1 MSLHK
6 EEFCFPTKP
15 IAAATWC
22 ESIEYIW
29 PANCQLLFYTLTI
42 VNHTPET
49 PTMWTLSQGAYKKT
63 MKETWLAKKLSVFL
77 AFLHSL
83 RCFGQKMHRRV
94 CGKGK
99 RVFYHL
105 VMYYYS
111 LIIHSVICSYS
122 VIHSHSAFLNHLLE
136 DPMFFQ
142 KKCTS
147 RISHQRF
154 VKPATESPIGFLN
167 PRILSKQ
174 LHHIHFFGPDVG
186 ALLVQVDGCKAQRET
201 NPLVH
206 SNQNRYVSHVFD
218 YFDWLIISNLNN
230 KCNSNMLQ
238 DFTKCNFYPPVV
250 GPVSQCRL

>member
-105 VMYYYS
+105 VMYYS

-142 KKCTS
+142 KKMYVENLPSTIRQTCN
-147 RISHQRF
+147 RISHRLF
-154 VKPATESPIGFLN
+154 EPADPF
-167 PRILSKQ
+167 
-174 LHHIHFFGPDVG
+174 
-186 ALLVQVDGCKAQRET
+186 
-201 NPLVH
+201 
-206 SNQNRYVSHVFD
+206 
-218 YFDWLIISNLNN
+218 
-230 KCNSNMLQ
+230 
-238 DFTKCNFYPPVV
+238 
-250 GPVSQCRL
+250 